1 MICFFME
8 MMINVKEIILINSK
22 FGDGS
27 NKRIP
32 CNKFALFMLI
42 CYNVYVT
49 IYSPKFNIYG
59 GIIMGKKS
67 KVFLILA
74 IVFTMLFGIWGV
86 VRIVKY
92 VSFET
97 NCTQYL
103 KRAAD
108 ANSVELAKAELKE
121 AISYAESENLTTGR
135 VSIFLNQPKNDIG
148 YWYENLKTSY
158 EELENLPS
166 DTSSLEKTNVLMKL
180 RETLT
185 DTSEDGTE
193 VTVPEGISIYPN
205 NLAYCLWSIFSGILA
220 IVSWFFFYV
229 YIDE

>member
-1 MICFFME
+1 MRKTSELFF
-8 MMINVKEIILINSK
+8 
-22 FGDGS
+22 
-27 NKRIP
+27 
-32 CNKFALFMLI
+32 
-42 CYNVYVT
+42 
-49 IYSPKFNIYG
+49 
-59 GIIMGKKS
+59 
-67 KVFLILA
+67 ILA
-74 IVFTMLFGIWGV
+74 IVSTLLFGIWGV

-108 ANSVELAKAELKE
+108 ANSVELAKSELKE
-121 AISYAESENLTTGR
+121 AISYAESKNLTTGR

-185 DTSEDGTE
+185 DTSENGTK
-193 VTVPEGISIYPN
+193 VTVPDGISIYPN
-205 NLAYCLWSIFSGILA
+205 NLVYCLWSIFSGILA
-220 IVSWFFFYV
+220 FVFWLFFFI